1 MFIQLLS
8 HILRKYARRRHKKTR
23 PLALAARMWYNTAKG
38 GACVEKVWFHVD
50 VNSAFLSWSALK
62 LLREGQALDLRTV
75 PSAVGGDEEKRHG
88 VVLAKSGPAKKFG
101 VRTGESLFSARL
113 KCPQLVVTPPDFDW
127 YVQNSKALI
136 AILGDYTP
144 DVEQYSID
152 EAFLDMTG
160 TEALFGPPL
169 EAARTIRERVRREL
183 GFTVNIGVAPNR
195 LLAKM
200 ASDFEKPDKVHT
212 LYPAEVPAKM
222 WPLPVGALFGVGPS
236 AVKKLNR
243 CGILTIGDLAQSER
257 RAIVDLFGVRGDTLW
272 NYANGREA
280 DPVTKQHTRDN
291 TYGNSVTLPRDL
303 TRPEQADATMLAL
316 CDSVGRRLRADGRTA
331 RVVTV
336 QLVDNAFRRSSHQRT
351 LPDPTN
357 STDRLYQVA
366 RELLEQMWPQRPV
379 RLVGVSAE
387 KTGTDQFEQLD
398 LFTDSTRRQ
407 KQEKL
412 DRTADALRRR
422 FGGAA
427 VTRATLLTP
436 DSRKPSALS
445 AAKQR
450 DKEKE

>member
-1 MFIQLLS
+1 M
-8 HILRKYARRRHKKTR
+8 
-23 PLALAARMWYNTAKG
+23 
-38 GACVEKVWFHVD
+38 EKVYFHVD

-62 LLREGQALDLRTV
+62 LLRDGQTLDLRTV

-88 VVLAKSGPAKKFG
+88 VVLAKSGPAKKYG
-101 VRTGESLFSARL
+101 VHTGESLFAARR
-113 KCPQLVVTPPDFDW
+113 KCPELIVTPPDFDW

-136 AILGDYTP
+136 AILQQYTP

-169 EAARTIRERVRREL
+169 TVAHTLRNRVREEL

-212 LYPAEVPAKM
+212 LFPDEVPAKM
-222 WPLPVGALFGVGPS
+222 WPLPVGNLFGVGPS
-236 AVKKLNR
+236 AVRRLNQ
-243 CGILTIGDLAQSER
+243 CGIYTIGDLAR
-257 RAIVDLFGVRGDTLW
+257 TDRTVVVGIFGARGDTLW

-280 DPVTKQHTRDN
+280 DPVTKQTTRDN

-303 TRPEQADATMLAL
+303 ARPEEADATLLAL
-316 CDSVGRRLRADGRTA
+316 CDSVGRRLRNDGKTA
-331 RVVTV
+331 RVIAV
-336 QLVDNAFRRSSHQRT
+336 QLVDNAFRRRSHQTT

-357 STDRLYQVA
+357 STDRLYEVA
-366 RELLEQMWPQRPV
+366 LQLMRQMWPARPV

-387 KTGTDQFEQLD
+387 KTGTDNFEQLD
-398 LFTDSTRRQ
+398 LFTDTTRRQ
-407 KQEKL
+407 KQEAL
-412 DRTADALRRR
+412 DRTADALRRK

-427 VTRATLLTP
+427 VTRAKLLTP
-436 DSRKPSALS
+436 DTRAPAALS
-445 AAKQR
+445 AAKER
-450 DKEKE
+450 DREKKK

>member
-1 MFIQLLS
+1 MDKI
-8 HILRKYARRRHKKTR
+8 Y
-23 PLALAARMWYNTAKG
+23 
-38 GACVEKVWFHVD
+38 FHVD

-113 KCPQLVVTPPDFDW
+113 KCPQLIVTPPDFDF

-136 AILGDYTP
+136 AILHDYSP

-160 TEALFGPPL
+160 TGALFGPPL
-169 EAARTIRERVRREL
+169 QTAHAIRERVRREL

-212 LYPAEVPAKM
+212 LYPEEVPEKM
-222 WPLPVGALFGVGPS
+222 WPMPVGALFGVGPS
-236 AVKKLNR
+236 AVKKLNHW
-243 CGILTIGDLAQSER
+243 GILTIGDLARSER
-257 RAIVDLFGVRGDTLW
+257 RLIVDLFGARGDTLW

-291 TYGNSVTLPRDL
+291 TYGNSVTLPKDL

-316 CDSVGRRLRADGRTA
+316 CDSVGRRLRGDGRTA

-336 QLVDNAFRRSSHQRT
+336 QVVDNAFRRRSHQMT

-357 STDRLYQVA
+357 STDRLYAVA
-366 RELLEQMWPQRPV
+366 MELLRQMWPQRPV

-450 DKEKE
+450 DKEKG

>member
-1 MFIQLLS
+1 MC
-8 HILRKYARRRHKKTR
+8 R
-23 PLALAARMWYNTAKG
+23 
-38 GACVEKVWFHVD
+38 VEKVYFHVD

-62 LLREGQALDLRTV
+62 LLRAGETLDLRTV

-101 VRTGESLFSARL
+101 VRTGESLFAARL
-113 KCPQLVVTPPDFDW
+113 KCPQLVVTPPDFDF

-136 AILGDYTP
+136 AILQQYTP

-169 EAARTIRERVRREL
+169 QVAHTIRERVHREL

-212 LYPAEVPAKM
+212 LFPAEVPEKM
-222 WPLPVGALFGVGPS
+222 WPLPVGELFGVGPS

-243 CGILTIGDLAQSER
+243 WGILTIGDLAQSER
-257 RAIVDLFGVRGDTLW
+257 RLIVDLFGARGDTLW

-280 DPVTKQHTRDN
+280 DPVTKQHARDN

-303 TRPEQADATMLAL
+303 TRPAQADATLLAL

-331 RVVTV
+331 RVVAV
-336 QLVDNAFRRSSHQRT
+336 QLVDNAFRRSSHQTT

-357 STDRLYQVA
+357 STDRLYRVA
-366 RELLEQMWPQRPV
+366 RELMEQMWPQRPV

-398 LFTDSTRRQ
+398 LFSDPARRQ
-407 KQEKL
+407 KQETL
-412 DRTADALRRR
+412 DRTADALRRKY
-422 FGGAA
+422 GGAA
-427 VTRATLLTP
+427 VTRAKLLTP
-436 DSRKPSALS
+436 ETRAPAALS
-445 AAKQR
+445 AAKER
-450 DKEKE
+450 DKNKK

>member
-1 MFIQLLS
+1 M
-8 HILRKYARRRHKKTR
+8 ARV
-23 PLALAARMWYNTAKG
+23 Y
-38 GACVEKVWFHVD
+38 FHVD

-62 LLREGQALDLRTV
+62 KLRAGDPLDLRTV

-113 KCPQLVVTPPDFDW
+113 KCPELIVTPPDFDF

-136 AILGDYTP
+136 AILQQYSP
-144 DVEQYSID
+144 EVEQYSID

-169 EAARTIRERVRREL
+169 TVAHTIRNRVREEL

-212 LYPAEVPAKM
+212 LFPEEVPQKM
-222 WPLPVGALFGVGPS
+222 WPLPVGSLFGVGPS
-236 AVKKLNR
+236 AVKRLHQ
-243 CGILTIGDLAQSER
+243 CGIYTIGDFAGVER
-257 RAIVDLFGVRGDTLW
+257 KVAVGLFGARGDTLW

-280 DPVTKQHTRDN
+280 DPVTKQTVRDN
-291 TYGNSVTLPRDL
+291 SYGNSVTLPQDL
-303 TRPEQADATMLAL
+303 ARPEQADATLLAL
-316 CDSVGRRLRADGRTA
+316 CDSVGRRLRADGKTA

-336 QLVDNAFRRSSHQRT
+336 QLVDNAFRRKSHQTT

-357 STDRLYQVA
+357 STDRLYEVA
-366 RELLEQMWPQRPV
+366 LQLMRQMWPQRPV

-387 KTGTDQFEQLD
+387 KTGTDNFEQLD
-398 LFTDSTRRQ
+398 LFTDTTRRQ
-407 KQEKL
+407 KQETL
-412 DRTADALRRR
+412 DRTADALRRK
-422 FGGAA
+422 FGGTA
-427 VTRATLLTP
+427 VTRAKLLTP
-436 DSRKPSALS
+436 ESRAPAALS

-450 DKEKE
+450 DKEKKK

>member
-1 MFIQLLS
+1 M
-8 HILRKYARRRHKKTR
+8 ARV
-23 PLALAARMWYNTAKG
+23 Y
-38 GACVEKVWFHVD
+38 FHVD

-62 LLREGQALDLRTV
+62 ALREGSAVDLRSI

-113 KCPQLVVTPPDFDW
+113 KCPQLIVTPPDFDF

-136 AILGDYTP
+136 AILHDYSP

-160 TEALFGPPL
+160 TGALFGPPL
-169 EAARTIRERVRREL
+169 QTAHAIRERVRREL

-212 LYPAEVPAKM
+212 LYPEEVPEKM
-222 WPLPVGALFGVGPS
+222 WPMPVGALFGVGPS
-236 AVKKLNR
+236 AVKKLNHW
-243 CGILTIGDLAQSER
+243 GILTIGDLARSER
-257 RAIVDLFGVRGDTLW
+257 RLIVDLFGARGDTLW

-291 TYGNSVTLPRDL
+291 TYGNSVTLPKDL

-316 CDSVGRRLRADGRTA
+316 CDSVGRRLRGDGRTA

-336 QLVDNAFRRSSHQRT
+336 QVVDNAFRRRSHQMT

-357 STDRLYQVA
+357 STDRLYAVA
-366 RELLEQMWPQRPV
+366 MELLRQMWPQRPV

-450 DKEKE
+450 DKEKG